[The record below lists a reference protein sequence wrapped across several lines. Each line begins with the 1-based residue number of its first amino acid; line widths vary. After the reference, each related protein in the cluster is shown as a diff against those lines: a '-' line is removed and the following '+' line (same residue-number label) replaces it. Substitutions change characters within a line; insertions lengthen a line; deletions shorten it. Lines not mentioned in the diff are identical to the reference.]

1 MAVALGVYGEIFSAV
16 VLVPP
21 GSALIPVRSRSM
33 RPMNTAW
40 TPFHAAAGGAAEGE
54 RWPRLDRLATELSSA
69 LIRLDGDQMVRAL
82 EDTARQVVEVLDID
96 RCGLTLYA
104 EDGSAPKELCAWTRP
119 GVRTV
124 SLEEPLQ
131 APWYMGC
138 QSRCEA
144 VALHRIPDDLP
155 PEAGSDLTYF
165 KRAMVKSQLALPVAI
180 GGQVICV
187 LTASAYRAPRPWPE
201 PVVGRLRHLVEI
213 VGWALHRDR
222 QTAALR
228 EARAELSRLTGRI
241 GSENKYLREAID
253 DLHGFDE
260 IVGESPALRASL
272 ARVTEVAP
280 TDASVLLLGDTG
292 TGKEL
297 FARALHERSPRR
309 QRPLVSVNCA
319 ALPATLI
326 ESELFGHERGAFTGA
341 VAARQGRFEL
351 ADHGTLFLDEIGDL
365 PLDLQAKLLRVLQEG
380 EFERLGSSH
389 KRKVDVRLIA
399 ATHRDLG
406 AMAADGRFRS
416 DLYYRLNVFPIRIPT
431 LRERRDDIPRLVWYI
446 IHRRQRALRR
456 AITQVPAAVMERLQG
471 FDWPGNVRE
480 LENVIERAMIRS
492 TGDTLILHEGLEM
505 GGRQPSPLDRT
516 TLSGVERQHIEN
528 VLHSCNWRINGAG
541 NAAEQLGLHPNTLR
555 FRMKK
560 LVIVRPPRQAPPGS

>member
-1 MAVALGVYGEIFSAV
+1 
-16 VLVPP
+16 
-21 GSALIPVRSRSM
+21 
-33 RPMNTAW
+33 
-40 TPFHAAAGGAAEGE
+40 
-54 RWPRLDRLATELSSA
+54 
-69 LIRLDGDQMVRAL
+69 VRAVSI
-82 EDTARQVVEVLDID
+82 EDPQ
-96 RCGLTLYA
+96 
-104 EDGSAPKELCAWTRP
+104 
-119 GVRTV
+119 
-124 SLEEPLQ
+124 Q

-138 QSRCEA
+138 QMRCEA
-144 VALHRIPDDLP
+144 VVWHRVPDDLP
-155 PEAGSDLTYF
+155 LEAASDVAF
-165 KRAMVKSQLALPVAI
+165 VKRAMLKSQLAIPVAVD
-180 GGQVICV
+180 GRLVCA
-187 LTASAYRAPRPWPE
+187 LTASSFRAFRSWPE
-201 PVVGRLRHLVEI
+201 PLIQRLRHLAEVMA
-213 VGWALHRDR
+213 WALYRDR
-222 QTAALR
+222 QASSLRAARAAL
-228 EARAELSRLTGRI
+228 ARLTGRI
-241 GSENKYLREAID
+241 GSENKYLREEID
-253 DLHGFDE
+253 DLHGFHE

-351 ADHGTLFLDEIGDL
+351 ADHGTIFLDEIGDL
-365 PLDLQAKLLRVLQEG
+365 PLELQAKLLRVLQEG

-431 LRERRDDIPRLVWYI
+431 LRERREDIPRLVWYI

-456 AITQVPAAVMERLQG
+456 AFTQVPTSVMERLQA
-471 FDWPGNVRE
+471 FEWPGNVRE
-480 LENVIERAMIRS
+480 LENVVERAMIRS
-492 TGDTLILHEGLEM
+492 TGDTLLLHEGLAEAVTQTPPTD
-505 GGRQPSPLDRT
+505 RSTLDV
-516 TLSGVERQHIEN
+516 VERRHIEH
-528 VLHSCNWRINGAG
+528 VLQQCNWRINGAG
-541 NAAEQLGLHPNTLR
+541 NAAETLGLHPNTLR

-560 LVIVRPPRQAPPGS
+560 LVINRPSAPQPGV